1 VRDTQ
6 ARREKYGV
14 KEKGIFTTQLSKLS
28 SKRQVTVPKEV
39 REVLDLTPGDMVAYD
54 IEQGTVTLRRAEPF
68 DAAFHKSLSATL
80 DEWETP
86 EDDEAFRDL

>member
-1 VRDTQ
+1 M
-6 ARREKYGV
+6 
-14 KEKGIFTTQLSKLS
+14 QLSKLS
-28 SKRQVTVPKEV
+28 SKGQVTVPKKV
-39 REVLDLTPGDMVAYD
+39 REVLDLKPGDMVVYE

-86 EDDEAFRDL
+86 EDDAAFHDL